1 MATDRD
7 GLNRRTTSEVVA
19 SRLRQEILR
28 GELEPGT
35 RLRQGALAQRFGVST
50 TPVRE
55 AFALL
60 QADGLVRID
69 AHRGAVV
76 FRPSRDEV
84 REFYEIR
91 EVLETLAISLA
102 LPHLDDT
109 LLDAL
114 QERIN
119 EMRTT
124 VDDARWEELNQRFHL
139 DMYRAS
145 GRDRLCSMIASLR
158 DGSSAYIHM
167 FVAHQG
173 PGERADDEHQHILD
187 ACRARNAAEARAAVK
202 KHMRNTVKA
211 VIEYLDQ
218 NGSRSDSN
226 ERLTTKGGM

>member
-7 GLNRRTTSEVVA
+7 SLNRRTTSEVVA
-19 SRLRQEILR
+19 ARLRQEILR

-35 RLRQGALAQRFGVST
+35 RLRQGALAERFGVST

-91 EVLETLAISLA
+91 EVLETLAVSLA

-109 LLDAL
+109 RLDAL
-114 QERIN
+114 QELID
-119 EMRTT
+119 EMRTS

-139 DMYRAS
+139 DMYRVS
-145 GRDRLCSMIASLR
+145 GRERLCSMIANLR

-173 PGERADDEHQHILD
+173 PGERADDEHQRILD
-187 ACRARNAAEARAAVK
+187 ACRARDAAKARAAVRE
-202 KHMRNTVKA
+202 HMRHTVKA
-211 VIEYLDQ
+211 VIAYLDETSPEPA
-218 NGSRSDSN
+218 GAHD
-226 ERLTTKGGM
+226 

>member
-7 GLNRRTTSEVVA
+7 SLNRRTTSEIVA
-19 SRLRQEILR
+19 ARLRREILR

-35 RLRQGALAQRFGVST
+35 RLRQGALAERFGVST

-91 EVLETLAISLA
+91 EALETLAVTLA
-102 LPHLDDT
+102 LPHLDDRR
-109 LLDAL
+109 LDAL
-114 QERIN
+114 QDVID
-119 EMRTT
+119 EMRTSI
-124 VDDARWEELNQRFHL
+124 DDARWEELNQRFHL
-139 DMYRAS
+139 EMYRVS
-145 GRDRLCSMIASLR
+145 GRERLCNMIANLR
-158 DGSSAYIHM
+158 DGSSAYIHL

-173 PGERADDEHQHILD
+173 PGERADDEHQRILD
-187 ACRARNAAEARAAVK
+187 ACRARDAAKARAAVRE
-202 KHMRNTVKA
+202 HMRHTLKA
-211 VIEYLDQ
+211 VIEYLDAT
-218 NGSRSDSN
+218 NPELAKEAD
-226 ERLTTKGGM
+226 